1 MNAMKITLNKYD
13 YATIVRN
20 CMKAR
25 ERFDGCGKCAL
36 AGVCNGPEELEA
48 SCNLEEET
56 TAENDISNL

>member
-1 MNAMKITLNKYD
+1 MKITLNKHD

-25 ERFDGCGKCAL
+25 EGYDGCGKCAL
-36 AGVCNGPEELEA
+36 VGVCSGSEELGA

-56 TAENDISNL
+56 TAENDISNLH

>member
-1 MNAMKITLNKYD
+1 MKITLNKHD

-56 TAENDISNL
+56 MAENDISYLH

>member
-1 MNAMKITLNKYD
+1 MKITLNKYD

-25 ERFDGCGKCAL
+25 EGFNGCSNCAL
-36 AGVCNGPEELEA
+36 AGVCSGSEELEA

-56 TAENDISNL
+56 TAENDISNLH

>member
-1 MNAMKITLNKYD
+1 MKITLNKHD

-25 ERFDGCGKCAL
+25 EGYDGCGKCAL
-36 AGVCNGPEELEA
+36 AGVCSGSEELET

-56 TAENDISNL
+56 TAENDISNLH